1 MKWVEIITLR
11 SLAKVDRQLLDE
23 LLQQVVKSKTDG
35 HPIEIR
41 MYQNS
46 IVETDLSIHIYW
58 ESESGSQNKSP
69 LGLRFSYALKG
80 LGLLNHSVWVE
91 TAALEFPLSYGNT
104 RSRDILES
112 DRKDISKR
120 FTKQRRKIMKL
131 IVIIAAGLLMMTLP
145 ACSSSKTAEQAVSAP
160 IPVKIGKA
168 HPIEDHEGVALS
180 GTVGSPAAPS
190 NVSFLVSGKVMQVS
204 PREGDYVRKG
214 QLLASIDPT
223 DYQLALTMATKQA
236 DMARIAFERAE
247 DEHRRMKMLYDSK
260 SLAPNDYEKYKSAYE
275 SARQQYEQAM
285 ASEKISRKHLTD
297 AELHSPVNGF
307 ISKRSIEPGETAS
320 PGRPVFEIVNLDTVE
335 ISVGVP
341 ETDVHSVR
349 VGQKAAITLPALPGE
364 SFEGVVRIVNISA
377 DPGTRTFMT
386 RITIPNPKHTLRI
399 GMVAEARIRGDKVV
413 KMLTAPI
420 EAIVR
425 DPQGATLVYVYYPDQ
440 KRVYAKR
447 VEIGAPREKDLEIR
461 SGLTGDEWIVLAGQT
476 KLRDGSVVSTAEA
489 TERPEVNSEG
499 GVRK

>member
-1 MKWVEIITLR
+1 MK
-11 SLAKVDRQLLDE
+11 
-23 LLQQVVKSKTDG
+23 
-35 HPIEIR
+35 P
-41 MYQNS
+41 
-46 IVETDLSIHIYW
+46 
-58 ESESGSQNKSP
+58 
-69 LGLRFSYALKG
+69 
-80 LGLLNHSVWVE
+80 
-91 TAALEFPLSYGNT
+91 
-104 RSRDILES
+104 
-112 DRKDISKR
+112 
-120 FTKQRRKIMKL
+120 
-131 IVIIAAGLLMMTLP
+131 IVIIVAGLLMMTLV
-145 ACSSSKTAEQAVSAP
+145 ACSSSKTAEQAVSTP
-160 IPVKIGKA
+160 INVKIGKVHA
-168 HPIEDHEGVALS
+168 IEDHEGMVLS

-190 NVSFLVSGKVMQVS
+190 NVSFLASGKVIQVL

-223 DYQLALTMATKQA
+223 DYQLALTAATKQA
-236 DMARIAFERAE
+236 DMAQIASERAE

-260 SLAPNDYEKYKSAYE
+260 SLAPNDYEKYKSVYE
-275 SARQQYEQAM
+275 SARKQYEQAT

-307 ISKRSIEPGETAS
+307 ISKRSIEPGEMAS

-349 VGQKAAITLPALPGE
+349 DGQKAAITLPALPGE
-364 SFEGVVRIVNISA
+364 SFEGVVRIVNVSA

-386 RITIPNPKHTLRI
+386 RISIPNPKHTLQI

-425 DPQGATLVYVYYPDQ
+425 DPQGATMVYVYYPEQ

-447 VEIGAPREKDLEIR
+447 VEIGTPHGRDLEIR
-461 SGLTGDEWIVLAGQT
+461 SGLTSDEWIVLVGQPQ
-476 KLRDGSVVSTAEA
+476 LRDGSVVAAAETTEQPEA
-489 TERPEVNSEG
+489 TIG
-499 GVRK
+499 GRVRK

>member
-1 MKWVEIITLR
+1 MK
-11 SLAKVDRQLLDE
+11 Q
-23 LLQQVVKSKTDG
+23 
-35 HPIEIR
+35 
-41 MYQNS
+41 
-46 IVETDLSIHIYW
+46 
-58 ESESGSQNKSP
+58 
-69 LGLRFSYALKG
+69 
-80 LGLLNHSVWVE
+80 
-91 TAALEFPLSYGNT
+91 
-104 RSRDILES
+104 
-112 DRKDISKR
+112 
-120 FTKQRRKIMKL
+120 
-131 IVIIAAGLLMMTLP
+131 IVIIVAGLLMMTLV
-145 ACSSSKTAEQAVSAP
+145 ACSSSKTAEQAVSTP
-160 IPVKIGKA
+160 INVKIGKVHA
-168 HPIEDHEGVALS
+168 IEDHEGMVLS

-190 NVSFLVSGKVMQVS
+190 NVSFLASGKVIQVL

-223 DYQLALTMATKQA
+223 DYQLALTAATKQA
-236 DMARIAFERAE
+236 DMAQIASERAE

-260 SLAPNDYEKYKSAYE
+260 SLAPNDYEKYKSVYE
-275 SARQQYEQAM
+275 SARKQYEQAT

-307 ISKRSIEPGETAS
+307 ISKRSIEPGEMAS

-349 VGQKAAITLPALPGE
+349 DGQKAAITLPALPGE
-364 SFEGVVRIVNISA
+364 SFEGVVRLVNVSA

-386 RITIPNPKHTLRI
+386 RISIPNPKHTLQI

-425 DPQGATLVYVYYPDQ
+425 DPQGATMVYVYYPEQ

-447 VEIGAPREKDLEIR
+447 VEIGTPHGRDLEIR
-461 SGLTGDEWIVLAGQT
+461 SGLTSDEWIVLVGQPQ
-476 KLRDGSVVSTAEA
+476 LRDGSVVAAAETTEQPEA
-489 TERPEVNSEG
+489 TIG
-499 GVRK
+499 GRVRK

>member
-1 MKWVEIITLR
+1 MK
-11 SLAKVDRQLLDE
+11 
-23 LLQQVVKSKTDG
+23 
-35 HPIEIR
+35 P
-41 MYQNS
+41 
-46 IVETDLSIHIYW
+46 
-58 ESESGSQNKSP
+58 
-69 LGLRFSYALKG
+69 
-80 LGLLNHSVWVE
+80 
-91 TAALEFPLSYGNT
+91 
-104 RSRDILES
+104 
-112 DRKDISKR
+112 
-120 FTKQRRKIMKL
+120 
-131 IVIIAAGLLMMTLP
+131 IVIIVAGLLMMTLV
-145 ACSSSKTAEQAVSAP
+145 ACSSSKTAEQAVSTP
-160 IPVKIGKA
+160 INVKIGKVHA
-168 HPIEDHEGVALS
+168 IEDHEGMVLS

-190 NVSFLVSGKVMQVS
+190 NVSFLASGKVIQVL

-223 DYQLALTMATKQA
+223 DYQLALTAATKQA
-236 DMARIAFERAE
+236 DMAQIASERAE

-260 SLAPNDYEKYKSAYE
+260 SLAPNDYEKYKSVYE
-275 SARQQYEQAM
+275 SARKQYEQAT

-307 ISKRSIEPGETAS
+307 ISKRSIEPGEMAS

-349 VGQKAAITLPALPGE
+349 DGQKAAITLPALPGE
-364 SFEGVVRIVNISA
+364 SFEGVVRLVNVSA

-386 RITIPNPKHTLRI
+386 RISIPNPKHTLQI

-425 DPQGATLVYVYYPDQ
+425 DPQGATMVYVYYPEQ

-447 VEIGAPREKDLEIR
+447 VEIGTPHGRDLEIR
-461 SGLTGDEWIVLAGQT
+461 SGLTSDEWIVLVGQPQ
-476 KLRDGSVVSTAEA
+476 LRDGSVVAAETTEQPEA
-489 TERPEVNSEG
+489 TIG
-499 GVRK
+499 GRVRK

>member
-1 MKWVEIITLR
+1 MK
-11 SLAKVDRQLLDE
+11 QL
-23 LLQQVVKSKTDG
+23 
-35 HPIEIR
+35 
-41 MYQNS
+41 
-46 IVETDLSIHIYW
+46 
-58 ESESGSQNKSP
+58 
-69 LGLRFSYALKG
+69 
-80 LGLLNHSVWVE
+80 
-91 TAALEFPLSYGNT
+91 
-104 RSRDILES
+104 
-112 DRKDISKR
+112 
-120 FTKQRRKIMKL
+120 
-131 IVIIAAGLLMMTLP
+131 VIIAAGLLMMTLL

-168 HPIEDHEGVALS
+168 HPIEDHGGVALS

-236 DMARIAFERAE
+236 DMARIASERAE

-285 ASEKISRKHLTD
+285 ASERLSRKHLND
-297 AELHSPVNGF
+297 AALHSPVNGF
-307 ISKRSIEPGETAS
+307 ISKRSIEPGDTAS

-341 ETDVHSVR
+341 ETDVRLVR
-349 VGQKAAITLPALPGE
+349 VGQKVAITLPALPDE
-364 SFEGVVRIVNISA
+364 SFEGVVRLVNISA

-386 RITIPNPKHTLRI
+386 RISVPNPKHTLRI

-413 KMLTAPI
+413 KMLIVPI

-425 DPQGATLVYVYYPDQ
+425 DPQGATMVYVYYPEQ

-447 VEIGAPREKDLEIR
+447 VEIGSPRERDLEIR
-461 SGLTGDEWIVLAGQT
+461 SGLTGDELIVLAGQS